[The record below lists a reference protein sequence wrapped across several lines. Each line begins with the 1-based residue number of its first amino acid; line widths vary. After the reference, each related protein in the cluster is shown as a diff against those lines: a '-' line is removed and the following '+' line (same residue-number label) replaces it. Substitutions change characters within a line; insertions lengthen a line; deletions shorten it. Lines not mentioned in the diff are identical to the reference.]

1 MTESTWQPFDY
12 SLKFHF
18 GEFALAQV
26 KLPVQRR
33 VFTMDEIKA
42 GVSADHLPSLSAT
55 QQGFLLSNM
64 PTADEKPTSEAPAAD
79 WLIYRLKTYQRCY
92 IDMSGTFEA
101 YKAKFSSKSRS
112 GINRKIKKFAEES
125 GGLDMRI
132 YRQPEELD
140 TFFALAGNVS
150 AASYQERLLDCGL
163 PRSTSAIETAK
174 SAAAGDNIRAFLLFS
189 HGQPV
194 SYLYC
199 PVVNSVLKYAY
210 LGYIPESAKLSPG
223 TVLQWLALETLF
235 AEQRFRAFDFTE
247 GDSDHKRFFSTHQI
261 PCKQELLLRPSLR
274 NHCLMGFHT
283 GLQRVSDMSVKTLD
297 RLGLKQLIKRWIR
310 RAA

>member
-12 SLKFHF
+12 RLKFHF
-18 GEFALAQV
+18 GEFALTQV
-26 KLPVQRR
+26 VLPVQRR
-33 VFTMDEIKA
+33 VFTLDEIKT
-42 GVSADHLPSLSAT
+42 GVSANHLPPLSAT
-55 QQGFLLSNM
+55 QKGFLLSNM
-64 PTADEKPTSEAPAAD
+64 PIADDDPTSQVPSAD
-79 WLIYRLKTYQRCY
+79 WLTHRLKTYQRCY
-92 IDMSGTFEA
+92 IDMNGDFEA

-132 YRQPEELD
+132 FRQPEELD
-140 TFFALAGNVS
+140 TFFSLAGKVS

-174 SAAAGDNIRAFLLFS
+174 ASAARDEIRGFLLFS
-189 HGQPV
+189 RGEPV

-199 PVVNSVLKYAY
+199 PIEDAVLQYAY
-210 LGYIPESAKLSPG
+210 LGYLPESAKLSPG

-247 GDSDHKRFFSTHQI
+247 GDSDHKRFFSTHQV

-274 NHCLMGFHT
+274 NRILMRLHT
-283 GLQRVSDMSVKTLD
+283 GLHGLSDKSVKTMD
-297 RLGLKQLIKRWIR
+297 RLGLKQKIKRWIR